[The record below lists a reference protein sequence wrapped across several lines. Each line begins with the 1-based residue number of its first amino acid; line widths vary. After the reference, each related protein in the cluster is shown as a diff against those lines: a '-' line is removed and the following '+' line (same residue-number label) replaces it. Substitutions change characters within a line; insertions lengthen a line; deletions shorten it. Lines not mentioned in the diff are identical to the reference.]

1 MYLVKRKNGTY
12 YVQFFNPLTN
22 QIRRKSTGT
31 KSKRDARTF
40 LLQFD
45 PAHKKPVEKINL
57 SVFRDEYVKYAV
69 SNKTA
74 KYVKS
79 ITLSFRQLIK
89 YCKDITL
96 QNLTAR
102 VLDQFISERFSTS
115 PSAALMYYRTLKAA
129 FSKAVVWGYIDENPL
144 KKIKPPRQKKS
155 LPIFLSKTNL
165 ELILQHTQTKLL
177 KDIFITAF
185 YSGMRLGEI
194 LNLVWECIDFNRK
207 IITVKNINGF
217 ITKSKKERVI
227 PMNSSLLKL
236 FLDRY
241 ETSKILKQNNYI
253 FNKVIGVK
261 LNEDYVSKRFK
272 RAVRS
277 TGLNE
282 DIHFHTLRHSFASN
296 LIQKGASIYVVKELL
311 GHESISTT
319 QIYSHL
325 QSENLSQAVSLL
337 DE

>member
-1 MYLVKRKNGTY
+1 V
-12 YVQFFNPLTN
+12 
-22 QIRRKSTGT
+22 
-31 KSKRDARTF
+31 
-40 LLQFD
+40 
-45 PAHKKPVEKINL
+45 
-57 SVFRDEYVKYAV
+57 
-69 SNKTA
+69 
-74 KYVKS
+74 
-79 ITLSFRQLIK
+79 
-89 YCKDITL
+89 
-96 QNLTAR
+96 NLTPR
-102 VLDQFISERFSTS
+102 VLDQFISQRFATAPWS
-115 PSAALMYYRTLKAA
+115 ALMYYRTLKAA
-129 FSKAVVWGYIDENPL
+129 FSKAAVWGYISENPL
-144 KKIKPPRQKKS
+144 KKIKPPKQKKS
-155 LPIFLSKTNL
+155 LPVFLSKSDF
-165 ELILQHTQTKLL
+165 ELIISHTPTKILQ
-177 KDIFITAF
+177 DIFTTAF

-207 IITVKNINGF
+207 IITIKNINGF
-217 ITKSKKERVI
+217 ITKNKKERVI

-261 LNEDYVSKRFK
+261 LNEDYVSKSFK

-277 TGLNE
+277 AGLNE